1 MSNLQLFHDLHQS
14 QELLSRV
21 VQNTGAPYA
30 DPYNEEATISAVS
43 DPKQEGRVKVIYKK
57 DNIQSDWLYV
67 NGSGSGQLSSQYI
80 GARCT
85 IVKIG
90 GNSAA
95 GIVTAIYSNDQGQ
108 GSIGNPLQIPTVSDQ
123 LASKSPGGNG
133 DPGLKCNE
141 GNKGRTYII
150 SNEFGQDLVICLR
163 RDSPQRNGADKA
175 SWSWKSLT
183 HSEWIEKG
191 LDPGASSDPTVS
203 DKYKSNPGIPAC
215 TEAMAGEVHEF
226 SEDRAYRSMA
236 IKCKRDENGKYGWM
250 PEGATPVFIRTTL
263 PTCTENL
270 HGMNAILDTGK
281 ESEFIVC
288 SRYSGKMLWT
298 KQGKR
303 EPIQFFN
310 KDLPPVKSDWIKGI
324 KPIAALSEVPSQ
336 SNFAK
341 GFEEGIIKEAL
352 ITIPPFGTDPTFR
365 LLLEAANILP
375 GKFDA
380 GQTWSNVAKTLILN
394 KSGKSIDNIVAQ
406 LSRDFERGG
415 DLSTESA
422 DVLSALGGIA
432 DVVVKGARG
441 GTIDISLKDIG
452 KLALNQALSNISPA
466 AASVYL
472 GYMSGGTLGAIDTAV
487 ATGLDI
493 LPPTLGGVLSPLF
506 NIGKLALKNQP
517 LNYSTI
523 IDAALNGGL
532 VNTVQSI
539 LSGKA
544 DFANFN
550 VDKLSSLISEG
561 ALGSIAKVFSDFSN
575 LDSIEK
581 LAGSI
586 PKLATTALS
595 LLGQGKG
602 FASFLG
608 PGGIGLDAVNLLTGI
623 NPVAGLLGGLA
634 KKLFKRG
641 SGCPCDPSCR
651 KVDKFKDS
659 DGVNP
664 AEKCGSVIANHAGA
678 FSPDGVITQ
687 NNDNEVAKSTGVL
700 PTGVGTNLVANL
712 PFDLTSAL
720 VNVDTIKNLPQV
732 VFNSRYADQPDLDVT
747 NAYTTE
753 AILTALKH
761 ADNNITKVESVERKL
776 IDTSANVLT
785 TLLETGGGSKKGLGI
800 INKLIK
806 DIKDNSE
813 AIRDLYKFAKTLD
826 NRKKGP
832 KAPVRPTSAIVR
844 SIGNIKQLSKLN
856 SLSKKQ
862 ANTILNKGIRPAD
875 REWRT
880 LSPALDKLNLANVI
894 LGEFAPD
901 LPPYFSKDD
910 MKTVFDED
918 FALNY
923 SLSSRT
929 NSTDPQQGDLTTKLS
944 SDLTPRL
951 YSDIASS
958 DEARTIFGEIQKSNE
973 GNPDC

>member
-1 MSNLQLFHDLHQS
+1 MSNLQIFHDLHQS

-21 VQNTGAPYA
+21 IQNTGAPYA
-30 DPYNEEATISAVS
+30 DPYNEEAIISAVS

-108 GSIGNPLQIPTVSDQ
+108 GSIGNPIQIPTVSDQ
-123 LASKSPGGNG
+123 LASKSPGGDG

-141 GNKGRTYII
+141 GNKGRAYIV

-215 TEAMAGEVHEF
+215 TEALAGEVHEF

-250 PEGATPVFIRTTL
+250 PEGATPVFFRTTL
-263 PTCTENL
+263 PNCTENL

-281 ESEFIVC
+281 ESEFVVC
-288 SRYSGKMLWT
+288 SRYAGKMLWT

-303 EPIQFFN
+303 EPLQFFN
-310 KDLPPVKSDWIKGI
+310 QDVPPKKSDWIKGI

-336 SNFAK
+336 ANFAR

-352 ITIPPFGTDPTFR
+352 IAIPPFGTDPTFR
-365 LLLEAANILP
+365 LLLEAANVLP

-415 DLSTESA
+415 DLSSGTA
-422 DVLSALGGIA
+422 DVLSTLGGIA
-432 DVVVKGARG
+432 DYVVDGVRG
-441 GTIDISLKDIG
+441 GEIDISLKDVG
-452 KLALNQALSNISPA
+452 KLALNQALNTISPA
-466 AASVYL
+466 AASVYTA
-472 GYMSGGTLGAIDTAV
+472 YMSGGTLGAIDAAV

-506 NIGKLALKNQP
+506 NIGELALKNQP

-532 VNTVQSI
+532 VSTVQSI

-550 VDKLSSLISEG
+550 IDKLSSLISEG

-608 PGGIGLDAVNLLTGI
+608 PGGIGLDAVKLLTGI
-623 NPVAGLLGGLA
+623 NPVAGLLGGLV
-634 KKLFKRG
+634 KGLFKKG

-651 KVDKFKDS
+651 KTKHGEDS
-659 DGVNP
+659 DGTNLL
-664 AEKCGSVIANHAGA
+664 EKCGAVVANNAGA
-678 FSPDGVITQ
+678 FTPTSNPLE
-687 NNDNEVAKSTGVL
+687 NNLNVVAIAKGML
-700 PTGVGTNLVANL
+700 PTAIGEVLKVDVIH
-712 PFDLTSAL
+712 DLTKML
-720 VNVDTIKNLPQV
+720 IKSPKLSKLATTL
-732 VFNSRYADQPDLDVT
+732 FDARHADQPEFMAEL
-747 NAYTTE
+747 AYTFE
-753 AILTALKH
+753 AVQTAFKQ
-761 ADNNITKVESVERKL
+761 ADNNITKVESVDRKL
-776 IDTSANVLT
+776 IDTAANMLT
-785 TLLETGGGSKKGLGI
+785 TLLETGGGSKKGLGVV
-800 INKLIK
+800 NQLIK
-806 DIKDNSE
+806 DVKDNSE

-844 SIGNIKQLSKLN
+844 SISNIKQLSKLN

-862 ANTILNKGIRPAD
+862 ANKILNKGIRPAD
-875 REWRT
+875 REWRS
-880 LSPALDKLNLANVI
+880 LSPALDKLNLADVV
-894 LGEFAPD
+894 LGDFAPD
-901 LPPYFSKDD
+901 LPSYFSDSD
-910 MKTVFDED
+910 METVFNKD
-918 FALNY
+918 FVLNN
-923 SLSSRT
+923 SLSSRVNGT
-929 NSTDPQQGDLTTKLS
+929 EPQQE
-944 SDLTPRL
+944 DLTPRL
-951 YSDIASS
+951 YPDTASS
-958 DEARTIFGEIQKSNE
+958 DEAKTIFGEIQKSNE